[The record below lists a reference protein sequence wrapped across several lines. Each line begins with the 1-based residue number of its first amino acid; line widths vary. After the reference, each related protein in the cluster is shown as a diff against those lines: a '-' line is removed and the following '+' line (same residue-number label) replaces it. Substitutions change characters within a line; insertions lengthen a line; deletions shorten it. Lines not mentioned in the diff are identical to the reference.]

1 MIESS
6 QVCKHIILINHNSC
20 KLCSIFMFTAI
31 GYMCASRLEKKN
43 LERKS
48 EKVREETETQYSS
61 GSLQLEMK
69 S

>member
-1 MIESS
+1 
-6 QVCKHIILINHNSC
+6 
-20 KLCSIFMFTAI
+20 MFTAI
-31 GYMCASRLEKKN
+31 GYMCARRLEKKN

-69 S
+69 SWKKRKEKKPIRSVTK